1 MNWPSNSG
9 LSLEVE
15 QLLNNRLNSFLDENP
30 EPNGGEDGIEVHR
43 LIIDLYVIYK
53 GAESPLEKARLQQ
66 EIIQMGKLWDTDA
79 PAFAQIQ
86 KYVNRVLSGQYS
98 AATDYLSKATEHLTN
113 LKAEGAA
120 DQKKKQGAAGGQAK
134 HAENNKVKGD
144 AVKFYKQNKLKYKT
158 KKAAAVDLEARFPP
172 LSWLTYRD
180 ILKKL

>member
-15 QLLNNRLNSFLDENP
+15 QLLNNRIKHFLDANSEQ
-30 EPNGGEDGIEVHR
+30 NGGEDGIEVQR

-53 GAESPLEKARLQQ
+53 NSESPLETARLQQ
-66 EIIQMGKLWDTDA
+66 KIIQMGKLWDTDD

-98 AATDYLSKATEHLTN
+98 AATIYLSKVTEHLTN
-113 LKAEGAA
+113 LKAEGAT

-134 HAENNKVKGD
+134 HAENNKAKAD
-144 AVKFYKQNKLKYKT
+144 AVEFYKQNQLKYTT
-158 KKAAAVDLEARFPP
+158 KKAAAVDLETRFPP
-172 LSWLTYRD
+172 LSWQTYRD